1 MFGLSNAFERKE
13 WGMRKTI
20 LVLMLGLVLVFAAA
34 GCGGGDD
41 ESSGTTDDTTAT
53 ETETSGSGEEAENE
67 LYASVGPGFEI
78 SLTTEDGEDV
88 TSLAP
93 GSYTVEVD
101 DKSDQHNFHMTGPG
115 VDVKTEVSEVGKVE
129 WDVDLEDGTYE
140 FVCDPHASS
149 MNGSFDVSG

>member
-1 MFGLSNAFERKE
+1 
-13 WGMRKTI
+13 MRKTI
-20 LVLMLGLVLVFAAA
+20 LVLMLGLALVFAVAA
-34 GCGGGDD
+34 CGGDD
-41 ESSGTTDDTTAT
+41 DENAATDTETAT
-53 ETETSGSGEEAENE
+53 ETDTGGGAEAENE

-93 GSYTVEVD
+93 GSYTIEVD
-101 DKSDQHNFHMTGPG
+101 DKSDQHNFHLTGPG
-115 VDVKTEVSEVGKVE
+115 VDVKTEVSEVTKVD
-129 WDVDLEDGTYE
+129 WDVELEDGTYE

>member
-1 MFGLSNAFERKE
+1 MFGLSKAFERKE
-13 WGMRKTI
+13 RGMRKTI
-20 LVLMLGLVLVFAAA
+20 LVLMLGLALVFAVAA
-34 GCGGGDD
+34 CGGDD
-41 ESSGTTDDTTAT
+41 DENAATDTETTAT
-53 ETETSGSGEEAENE
+53 ETDTGGGEEAANE

-93 GSYTVEVD
+93 GTYTIEVD
-101 DKSDQHNFHMTGPG
+101 DKSDQHNFHLTGPG
-115 VDVKTEVSEVGKVE
+115 VDVKTEVSEVTKVD
-129 WDVDLEDGTYE
+129 WDVELQDGTYE

>member
-1 MFGLSNAFERKE
+1 MFGLSNVFERKE
-13 WGMRKTI
+13 RGMRKTI
-20 LVLMLGLVLVFAAA
+20 LVLMLGLILVVAAA

-41 ESSGTTDDTTAT
+41 ESSATTDETTAT
-53 ETETSGSGEEAENE
+53 ETETSGGGDEAENE

-93 GSYTVEVD
+93 GTYKVEVD
-101 DKSDQHNFHMTGPG
+101 DKSDQHNFHLSGPG
-115 VDVKTEVSEVGKVE
+115 VDVKTEVSEVTKVD
-129 WDVDLEDGTYE
+129 WDVELTDGTYE

>member
-1 MFGLSNAFERKE
+1 
-13 WGMRKTI
+13 MRKTI

-41 ESSGTTDDTTAT
+41 ESSATTDETTTEETGGTT
-53 ETETSGSGEEAENE
+53 GEEAENE

-93 GSYTVEVD
+93 GTYTVEVD
-101 DKSDQHNFHMTGPG
+101 DKSDQHNFHLSGPG
-115 VDVKTEVSEVGKVE
+115 VNKRTTVRFR
-129 WDVDLEDGTYE
+129 GTQTWTLRLRKGRYR
-140 FVCDPHASS
+140 FVCDPHAAR
-149 MNGSFDVSG
+149 MRGSFRVT

>member
-1 MFGLSNAFERKE
+1 
-13 WGMRKTI
+13 MRKTI

-41 ESSGTTDDTTAT
+41 ESSATTDETTTEETGGTT
-53 ETETSGSGEEAENE
+53 GEEAENE

-78 SLTTEDGEDV
+78 SLTTEDGDDV

-93 GSYTVEVD
+93 GTYTVEVD
-101 DKSDQHNFHMTGPG
+101 DKSDQHNFHLSGPG
-115 VDVKTEVSEVGKVE
+115 VDVKSEVSEIGKVD
-129 WDVDLEDGTYE
+129 WDVDLEAGTYE

-149 MNGSFDVSG
+149 MNGSFEVSG

>member
-1 MFGLSNAFERKE
+1 
-13 WGMRKTI
+13 MRKAI
-20 LVLMLGLVLVFAAA
+20 LVLMLGLALVFAVAA
-34 GCGGGDD
+34 CGGDD
-41 ESSGTTDDTTAT
+41 DENASTDTEATAT
-53 ETETSGSGEEAENE
+53 ETDTGGGEEAENE

-93 GSYTVEVD
+93 GSYKIEVD
-101 DKSDQHNFHMTGPG
+101 DKSDQHNFHLTGPG
-115 VDVKTEVSEVGKVE
+115 VDVKTEVSEVTKVD
-129 WDVDLEDGTYE
+129 WDVELEDGTYE

>member
-1 MFGLSNAFERKE
+1 
-13 WGMRKTI
+13 MRKTI
-20 LVLMLGLVLVFAAA
+20 LVLMLGLVLVVAAA

-101 DKSDQHNFHMTGPG
+101 DKSDQHNFHLTGPGG
-115 VDVKTEVSEVGKVE
+115 VDVKTEVSEVTKVD
-129 WDVDLEDGTYE
+129 WDVDLEAGTYE

-149 MNGSFDVSG
+149 MNGSFEVSG